1 MWPKFEF
8 NHANCC
14 RIHILFANWCLKS
27 SFNAVCGHEKSY
39 SELRILISPC
49 HVWPKFE
56 CTPKFGGETGVFAY
70 FLLSDFHSFCNL
82 GPKVMV
88 QSRMWPEKPHS
99 MQVSNKNY
107 TQQSSDVDSFGLVY
121 AGIYCFAIP
130 AGATRG
136 RMANSWAILCYHTL
150 KHPSII
156 CIPYVMGG
164 GWELFK
170 RIRMVTAPAAD
181 IVTLPYLTLP

>member
-1 MWPKFEF
+1 MPKIVLHSRMWPQ
-8 NHANCC
+8 
-14 RIHILFANWCLKS
+14 
-27 SFNAVCGHEKSY
+27 KSY
-39 SELRILISPC
+39 FELRILIRSC

-56 CTPKFGGETGVFAY
+56 FTPNFGGQTGVFAY

-88 QSRMWPEKPHS
+88 QSRMWPEKLHS
-99 MQVSNKNY
+99 MQVSNKND

-136 RMANSWAILCYHTL
+136 RMANSFMHPSTY
-150 KHPSII
+150 HPSIHPSI
-156 CIPYVMGG
+156 HTSLSMHECMHRHYVSVSLLSIMLWVAGG
-164 GWELFK
+164 NCVPKVSLLNASA
-170 RIRMVTAPAAD
+170 ITATA
-181 IVTLPYLTLP
+181 VSQQMTLN